1 MIECILIG
9 IVGYLTTIDERYFGA
24 SMMNRPIIVG
34 PVVGLI
40 LGDLHQGILIGAAL
54 EAMFIG
60 IVTIGAALP
69 PDVGVAGTIATAL
82 AIKVE
87 QVLM

>member
-1 MIECILIG
+1 
-9 IVGYLTTIDERYFGA
+9 
-24 SMMNRPIIVG
+24 
-34 PVVGLI
+34 
-40 LGDLHQGILIGAAL
+40 
-54 EAMFIG
+54 MFIG